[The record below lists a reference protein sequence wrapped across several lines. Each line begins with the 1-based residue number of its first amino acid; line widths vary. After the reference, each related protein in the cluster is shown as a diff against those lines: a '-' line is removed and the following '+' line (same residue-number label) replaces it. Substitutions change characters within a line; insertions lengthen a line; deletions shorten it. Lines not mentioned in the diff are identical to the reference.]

1 MIAGAF
7 AAGLAA
13 MADFAR
19 SKNGRRILGGV
30 AAVAVAV
37 GGVLWARAHWISVGV
52 AREKT
57 AEATRLRNARP
68 AIARVEAGGRSITAA
83 TDQRAAQRQTEIRT
97 VTKILK
103 EEVPVYVTV
112 EADRRC
118 DVSAGF
124 VSLHNQAAAGV
135 PQVPRPAGLVL
146 DTPSGVA
153 LSAVADTVVDNY
165 GTAQQ
170 YREAALACRA
180 WAREQADLWSKNI
193 RTAPASP

>member
-1 MIAGAF
+1 MIAAASAVFGA
-7 AAGLAA
+7 L
-13 MADFAR
+13 ADFAR
-19 SKNGRRILGGV
+19 STAGRRILGGV
-30 AAVAVAV
+30 AAVVVIV
-37 GGVLWARAHWISVGV
+37 GGGLLARAHWIAVGV
-52 AREKT
+52 DREKA
-57 AEATRLRNARP
+57 AEAERLRNARP

-83 TDQRAAQRQTEIRT
+83 TDQQAAQRQAEIRAD
-97 VTKILK
+97 TKILK

-124 VSLHNQAAAGV
+124 VSLHDQAAAGV
-135 PQVPRPAGLVL
+135 PQVPRPAGLIL
-146 DTPSGVA
+146 DAPSGVA